1 MAADT
6 VATVHMFNIFQ
17 PSHQPGI
24 LIEDAIKEKGNFI
37 ARTQRLDDPPPVN
50 LQRGL
55 LTSGNYKYITTIY
68 MYNIYSL
75 HILYIIYIKLYILQ
89 ANTHRDTNTPKIM
102 KVMNCIFKWIS
113 KNKIFQHGSASK
125 KNNLW
130 NHIEFH
136 QVPIFHTFLRRIFSC
151 FFSWVALMRSYTDA
165 DPHAFIPFVQQ
176 WWQCFFKLL
185 SYTCWWITAPRK
197 EGREMALKSC

>member
-55 LTSGNYKYITTIY
+55 SAHLRELQIHNHY
-68 MYNIYSL
+68 
-75 HILYIIYIKLYILQ
+75 LY
-89 ANTHRDTNTPKIM
+89 
-102 KVMNCIFKWIS
+102 V
-113 KNKIFQHGSASK
+113 
-125 KNNLW
+125 
-130 NHIEFH
+130 
-136 QVPIFHTFLRRIFSC
+136 
-151 FFSWVALMRSYTDA
+151 
-165 DPHAFIPFVQQ
+165 
-176 WWQCFFKLL
+176 
-185 SYTCWWITAPRK
+185 
-197 EGREMALKSC
+197 